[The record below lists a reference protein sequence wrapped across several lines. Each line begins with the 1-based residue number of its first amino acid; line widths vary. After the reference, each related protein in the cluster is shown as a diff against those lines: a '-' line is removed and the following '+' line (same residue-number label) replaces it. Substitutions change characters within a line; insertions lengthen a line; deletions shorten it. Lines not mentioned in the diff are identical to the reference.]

1 MNVLLIGHG
10 AIAEEVLKRLGPEEP
25 ARVTGVLVRDR
36 RIAETRAALPD
47 TIEVV
52 AALDDLRTPPDIAA
66 ECAGHSGVA
75 EFGEDVLRRGI
86 DLIVISI
93 GALADRGLYER
104 LSAAATEGGAKLLL
118 PAGAVAGA
126 DALAAARIGGLTDV
140 VYVSRKPPRAW
151 KGTPAEDIVDLDGLG
166 EETVLYEG
174 SADEAARLYPQ
185 NANVAATIALAG
197 AGFDRTKVRL
207 VADPAAGGN
216 IHHVHAAGAF
226 GVFDIEVRGKPLP
239 DNPKTSSLAAYS
251 VVAALR
257 RRAGAIEI

>member
-10 AIAEEVLKRLGPEEP
+10 AIAEEVLKRLGADEP
-25 ARVTGVLVRDR
+25 ATVTAVLVRAR
-36 RIAETRAALPD
+36 RLAETRTALPD

-52 AALDDLRTPPDIAA
+52 TSLDDLRTTPDLAA
-66 ECAGHSGVA
+66 ECAGHAGVA
-75 EFGEDVLRRGI
+75 DHGAEVLRRGI
-86 DLIVISI
+86 DLIVISV
-93 GALADRGLYER
+93 GALADRALYER
-104 LSAAATEGGAKLLL
+104 LTAAAIEGGAKLLL

-126 DALAAARIGGLTDV
+126 DALAAARVGGLDEVT
-140 VYVSRKPPRAW
+140 YVSRKPPRAW
-151 KGTPAEDIVDLDGLG
+151 KGTPAEDITDLDTLA

-197 AGFDRTKVRL
+197 AGFDRTRVRL
-207 VADPAAGGN
+207 IADPGAGGN
-216 IHHVHAAGAF
+216 IHQVHAEGTFGA
-226 GVFDIEVRGKPLP
+226 FDIEVRGKPLA

-251 VVAALR
+251 VVAAIR

>member
-10 AIAEEVLKRLGPEEP
+10 AIAQEVLKRLGPDEP
-25 ARVTGVLVRDR
+25 ARVTGVLVRER
-36 RIAETRAALPD
+36 RLAETRAALPE

-52 AALDDLRTPPDIAA
+52 TTLDDLRTPPDLAA
-66 ECAGHSGVA
+66 ECAGHSGVS
-75 EFGEDVLRRGI
+75 EFGEHVLRRGI

-104 LSAAATEGGAKLLL
+104 LATAARQGGAKLLL

-126 DALAAARIGGLTDV
+126 DALAAARVGGLAEV

-151 KGTPAEDIVDLDGLG
+151 KGTPAEDIVDLDDLG

-174 SADEAARLYPQ
+174 PADEAARLYPQ

-197 AGFDRTKVRL
+197 AGFDATLVRL
-207 VADPAAGGN
+207 IADPAASGN
-216 IHHVHAAGAF
+216 IHQVHAEGAF
-226 GVFDIEVRGKPLP
+226 GAFDIEIRGKPLP

-251 VVAALR
+251 VVAAIR